1 MASEKL
7 NLENISEESRCVID
21 LIKSK
26 KHFLLSGGAGSGK
39 TYSLV
44 EVLKAVIIDHPSLN
58 IACITYTNSA
68 VNEIQ
73 DRIFHDNLYV
83 STIHDFLWENIKSFQ
98 SEIKKTLIDLI
109 NDPEQTKIKLPN
121 NEIVSQDFF
130 DDYDLIQYKEHLKIA
145 QGIISHDEVI
155 ILASKM
161 FEKYEKLCSITKD
174 KYPFIFV
181 DEYQDTDPLVVDIL
195 LEHLEK
201 SPKDNVVGFFGDA
214 MQSIYNGSVGN
225 LDIYTKTEAP
235 KVIEVFKQQNRRN
248 PLKIINLANQLR
260 TDGLIQE
267 PSKDKTAPNMDEQ
280 GNVKQGVVE
289 FLYSSNNDQESIRRY
304 LGWDFDNNELVKELN
319 LTHGLIADKA
329 NFPELMRIYDKD
341 KILDYIRNKIRKTLE
356 EDAPEY
362 DSTGKT
368 LAQVMEYV
376 GNPNP
381 TPAQSNYID
390 NHQGHFELAKEQPYD
405 QISKLYVD
413 KEQLL
418 DDKKNNASDESKT
431 SSNRD
436 DLIKHLFKIENCVRL
451 YHAKKFNQFIK
462 VTDYSITSVED
473 KIRLNE
479 AIKSFEIQTDVTI
492 GEVIDLA
499 HKLGLV
505 IKDDKL
511 ARYINDKHY
520 LYKQLCE
527 VNYQEFRNVFEY
539 LEGYLPFSTQH
550 KTKGSEFPNVLVIL
564 DNGQWSQYNFKYLF
578 ERNGTDSVRQRSE
591 KIFYVC
597 CTRSKEKLAVFYPN
611 PSDQVIQT
619 ANSWFGED
627 NVVNLDTYDLN
638 TKI

>member
-7 NLENISEESRCVID
+7 DLENFSEESRHVID
-21 LIKSK
+21 LIKSR

-44 EVLKAVIIDHPSLN
+44 EVLKAVVCDSPSLN
-58 IACITYTNSA
+58 IGCITYTNAA
-68 VNEIQ
+68 VNEIE
-73 DRIFHDNLYV
+73 DRISHDNLYV
-83 STIHDFLWENIKSFQ
+83 STIHDFLWRNIKCFQ
-98 SEIKKTLIDLI
+98 SEIKETLIEII
-109 NDPEQTKIKLPN
+109 NNPEQTKIKHPDN
-121 NEIVSQDFF
+121 YVVSQGFF
-130 DDYDLIQYKEHLKIA
+130 DDFDSIQYKEYLKLTK
-145 QGIISHDEVI
+145 GIISHDEVI
-155 ILASKM
+155 VLAYKM

-181 DEYQDTDPLVVDIL
+181 DEYQDTDPLVIEIL

-201 SPKDNVVGFFGDA
+201 STKNNVVGFFGDA
-214 MQSIYNGSVGN
+214 MQSIYNGSVVD
-225 LDIYTKTEAP
+225 LDMYTRTESP

-260 TDGLIQE
+260 VDGLVQE
-267 PSKDKTAPNMDEQ
+267 PSRDRSAPNMDEK
-280 GNVKQGVVE
+280 GEVKQGVVE
-289 FLYSSNNDQESIRRY
+289 FLFSSNDSLELVRRH

-319 LTHGLIADKA
+319 LTHSLIADKA

-341 KILDYIRNKIRKTLE
+341 KILDYIRNKIRKPLE
-356 EDAPEY
+356 RDEPQY

-368 LAQVMEYV
+368 LAQVIEHL

-381 TPAQSNYID
+381 TPTQSNYID
-390 NHQGHFELAKEQPYD
+390 NHPGYFELAKEQPYD

-418 DDKKNNASDESKT
+418 DDKKNNVGDESKL

-436 DLIKHLFKIENCVRL
+436 DLVKHLFKIENCIRL
-451 YHAKKFNQFIK
+451 YQSKKFNQLIK
-462 VTDYSITSVED
+462 ATDFSVTSVEN

-479 AIKSFEIQTDVTI
+479 AIQSFEIQADITI

-511 ARYINDKHY
+511 ARYEEQKHY
-520 LYKQLCE
+520 LYKQVCE

-550 KTKGSEFPNVLVIL
+550 KTKGAEFPNVLVVL
-564 DNGQWSQYNFKYLF
+564 DNGQWNQYNFKYLF

-597 CTRSKEKLAVFYPN
+597 CTRAKERLAVFFPN
-611 PSDQVIQT
+611 PSAKVIQT
-619 ANSWFGED
+619 AVSWFGED
-627 NVVNLDTYDLN
+627 NVVNLDD
-638 TKI
+638 

>member
-7 NLENISEESRCVID
+7 DLENLSEESRHVID

-44 EVLKAVIIDHPSLN
+44 EVLKAVVSDSPSLN
-58 IACITYTNSA
+58 IECITYTNAA
-68 VNEIQ
+68 VNEIE
-73 DRIFHDNLYV
+73 DRISYDNLYV
-83 STIHDFLWENIKSFQ
+83 STIHDFLWGNIKCFQ
-98 SEIKKTLIDLI
+98 SENKETLIELI
-109 NDPEQTKIKLPN
+109 NDPEQTKIKHPD
-121 NEIVSQDFF
+121 NEVVSQDFF
-130 DDYDLIQYKEHLKIA
+130 DDCDSIQYKEYLKLA
-145 QGIISHDEVI
+145 KGIISHDEVI
-155 ILASKM
+155 VLASKM

-181 DEYQDTDPLVVDIL
+181 DEYQDTDPLVIEIL

-201 SPKDNVVGFFGDA
+201 STKDNVVGFFGDA
-214 MQSIYNGSVGN
+214 MQSIYDGSVGN
-225 LDIYTKTEAP
+225 LDIYTRTETP

-260 TDGLIQE
+260 VDGLIQE
-267 PSKDKTAPNMDEQ
+267 PSRDRTAPNMDEE
-280 GNVKQGVVE
+280 GNVKQGLVE
-289 FLYSSNNDQESIRRY
+289 FLYSSNDSLESVRRH
-304 LGWDFDNNELVKELN
+304 LGWEFDDNELVKELN
-319 LTHGLIADKA
+319 LTHSLIADKA

-341 KILDYIRNKIRKTLE
+341 KILDYIRNKIRKPLE
-356 EDAPEY
+356 GDAPEY

-368 LAQVMEYV
+368 LAQVIEHV

-390 NHQGHFELAKEQPYD
+390 NHPRYFDLAKNQPYD
-405 QISKLYVD
+405 QISKLYVN

-418 DDKKNNASDESKT
+418 DDKKNNVGDESKPG
-431 SSNRD
+431 SNRD
-436 DLIKHLFKIENCVRL
+436 DLVKHLFKIENCIRL
-451 YHAKKFNQFIK
+451 YKSKKFNQFIK
-462 VTDYSITSVED
+462 ATDYSITSVQD
-473 KIRLNE
+473 KIRLNK
-479 AIKSFEIQTDVTI
+479 AIQSFEIQADIKI

-499 HKLGLV
+499 HELGLV

-511 ARYINDKHY
+511 ARYIEDKYY
-520 LYKQLCE
+520 LYKQVCE

-550 KTKGSEFPNVLVIL
+550 KTKGTEFPNVLVVL
-564 DNGQWSQYNFKYLF
+564 DNGKWNQYNFKYLF

-597 CTRSKEKLAVFYPN
+597 CTRAKERLAVFFPN
-611 PSDQVIQT
+611 PSAQVIQT
-619 ANSWFGED
+619 AVSWFGED
-627 NVVNLDTYDLN
+627 NVVNLDA
-638 TKI
+638 

>member
-1 MASEKL
+1 MASETL
-7 NLENISEESRCVID
+7 DLENLSEESRNVID
-21 LIKSK
+21 LIKNK

-44 EVLKAVIIDHPSLN
+44 EVLKAVVCDSPSLN
-58 IACITYTNSA
+58 IGCITYTNAA
-68 VNEIQ
+68 VNEIE
-73 DRIFHDNLYV
+73 DRISHDSLYV
-83 STIHDFLWENIKSFQ
+83 STIHDFLWGNIKCFQ
-98 SEIKKTLIDLI
+98 SEIKETLIELI
-109 NDPEQTKIKLPN
+109 NDPKQTKIKHSDN
-121 NEIVSQDFF
+121 KVVSQDFF
-130 DDYDLIQYKEHLKIA
+130 DGCDSIQYKEYLKIA
-145 QGIISHDEVI
+145 KGIISHDEVI

-181 DEYQDTDPLVVDIL
+181 DEYQDTDPLVVEIL

-201 SPKDNVVGFFGDA
+201 STKDNVVGFFGDA
-214 MQSIYNGSVGN
+214 MQSIYDGSVGN
-225 LDIYTKTEAP
+225 LDTYTRTESP

-248 PLKIINLANQLR
+248 PLQVINLANQLR
-260 TDGLIQE
+260 VDGLIQE
-267 PSKDKTAPNMDEQ
+267 PSRDRSAPNMDDKGE
-280 GNVKQGVVE
+280 VKQGVVE
-289 FLYSSNNDQESIRRY
+289 FLFSSKDSLESARRH

-319 LTHGLIADKA
+319 LTHSLIADKA

-341 KILDYIRNKIRKTLE
+341 KILDYIRNKIRKPLE
-356 EDAPEY
+356 RDDPEY
-362 DSTGKT
+362 NSTGKS
-368 LAQVMEYV
+368 LAQVIEHL

-390 NHQGHFELAKEQPYD
+390 NYPRYFELAKEQPYD

-418 DDKKNNASDESKT
+418 DDKKNNVGDESKLG
-431 SSNRD
+431 SNRD
-436 DLIKHLFKIENCVRL
+436 ELVKHLFKIENCIRL
-451 YHAKKFNQFIK
+451 YQSKKFNQFIK
-462 VTDYSITSVED
+462 ATDYSVTCVED

-479 AIKSFEIQTDVTI
+479 AIKSFEIQADITI

-499 HKLGLV
+499 HDLGLV

-511 ARYINDKHY
+511 ARYLEDKYY
-520 LYKQLCE
+520 LYKQVRE

-550 KTKGSEFPNVLVIL
+550 KTKGAEFPNVLVVL
-564 DNGQWSQYNFKYLF
+564 DNGKWNQYNFKYLF

-597 CTRSKEKLAVFYPN
+597 CTRAKERLAVFFPN
-611 PSDQVIQT
+611 PSAQVIQT
-619 ANSWFGED
+619 AVSWFGED
-627 NVVNLDTYDLN
+627 NVVNLDD
-638 TKI
+638 

>member
-7 NLENISEESRCVID
+7 DLENFSEESRHVID
-21 LIKSK
+21 LIKSR

-44 EVLKAVIIDHPSLN
+44 EVLKAVVCDSPSLN
-58 IACITYTNSA
+58 IGCITYTNAA
-68 VNEIQ
+68 VNEIE
-73 DRIFHDNLYV
+73 DRISHDNLYV
-83 STIHDFLWENIKSFQ
+83 STIHDFLWGNIKCFQ
-98 SEIKKTLIDLI
+98 SEIKETLIEII
-109 NDPEQTKIKLPN
+109 NNPEQTKIKHPDN
-121 NEIVSQDFF
+121 YVVSQGFF
-130 DDYDLIQYKEHLKIA
+130 DDFDSIQYKEYLKLTK
-145 QGIISHDEVI
+145 GIISHDEVI
-155 ILASKM
+155 VLAYKM

-181 DEYQDTDPLVVDIL
+181 DEYQDTDPLVIEIL

-201 SPKDNVVGFFGDA
+201 STKNNVVGFFGDA
-214 MQSIYNGSVGN
+214 MQSIYNGSVVD
-225 LDIYTKTEAP
+225 LDMYTRTESP

-260 TDGLIQE
+260 VDGLVQE
-267 PSKDKTAPNMDEQ
+267 PSRDRSAPNMDEK
-280 GNVKQGVVE
+280 GEVKQGVVE
-289 FLYSSNNDQESIRRY
+289 FLFSSNDSLELVRRH

-319 LTHGLIADKA
+319 LTHSLIADKA

-341 KILDYIRNKIRKTLE
+341 KILDYIRNKIRKPLE
-356 EDAPEY
+356 RDEPQY

-368 LAQVMEYV
+368 LAQVIEHL

-381 TPAQSNYID
+381 TPTQSNYID
-390 NHQGHFELAKEQPYD
+390 NHPGYFELAKEQPYD

-418 DDKKNNASDESKT
+418 DDKKNNVGDESKL

-436 DLIKHLFKIENCVRL
+436 DLVKHLFKIENCIRL
-451 YHAKKFNQFIK
+451 YQSKKFNQLIK
-462 VTDYSITSVED
+462 ATDFSVTSVEN

-479 AIKSFEIQTDVTI
+479 AIQSFEIQADITI

-511 ARYINDKHY
+511 ARYEEQKHY
-520 LYKQLCE
+520 LYKQVCE

-550 KTKGSEFPNVLVIL
+550 KTKGAEFPNVLVVL
-564 DNGQWSQYNFKYLF
+564 DNGQWNQYNFKYLF

-597 CTRSKEKLAVFYPN
+597 CTRAKERLAVFFPN
-611 PSDQVIQT
+611 PSAKVIQT
-619 ANSWFGED
+619 AVSWFGED
-627 NVVNLDTYDLN
+627 NVVNLDD
-638 TKI
+638 